1 MLYYIVLQI
10 AYTISALNESGKQ
23 LIGERVLYNDKKG
36 SGNYM
41 KGEKTDRRIKY
52 TKMVLKQSLIN
63 LLKVKSI
70 TKISVKE
77 ICEEA
82 DINRAT
88 FYSHYSDQYALLNSI
103 EKELID
109 DINLYLSSC
118 LFNDNESETLQVMCK
133 LFEYIKDNSELCS
146 CLLGENGNSDFQQDV
161 MLIFQRQFTSE
172 WTTKKTMKRMDAE
185 YIFSYTA
192 IGSIGLIQIWLRDG
206 MKKSAREMAE
216 FLVKLTNQ
224 GLNAFIT

>member
-1 MLYYIVLQI
+1 
-10 AYTISALNESGKQ
+10 
-23 LIGERVLYNDKKG
+23 
-36 SGNYM
+36 M

-63 LLKVKSI
+63 LLKAKSI

-77 ICEEA
+77 ICEEV

>member
-1 MLYYIVLQI
+1 
-10 AYTISALNESGKQ
+10 
-23 LIGERVLYNDKKG
+23 
-36 SGNYM
+36 M

-63 LLKVKSI
+63 LLKEKSI

-109 DINLYLSSC
+109 DINLYLSSS

-172 WTTKKTMKRMDAE
+172 WTAKKTMKRMDAE

>member
-1 MLYYIVLQI
+1 MQI